1 MRWLL
6 YNTLFALALLAMLPN
21 LIWRM
26 RRRGGYGA
34 NFRQRF
40 GRYTA
45 EQLKRFG
52 DGGAIWI
59 HAVSVGEVYVAGQ
72 LMRALRERQPA
83 IRFVLSTTSSTGWG
97 EAGKVVGSADSLIY
111 NPLDF
116 PLFVKRALAAIR
128 PAAFILVETE
138 LWPNT
143 ICACARRNIP
153 LLLVNGRMSDRTANS
168 YRRLRFWFGPAL
180 RHFQHLL
187 LQSQLDAT
195 RYLAAGADRAT
206 ITVSGSFKFDVAQR
220 NPGLE
225 ARLGSLLQQLDL
237 AKAELLVGAS
247 TWPGEEELLLAIYS
261 ELRPCHPRLRL
272 ILVPRHFERRADV
285 MARIAAAGLQSI
297 SKREL
302 DEGKIA
308 PHPLTADEVLL
319 LDTTGELAGLYP
331 HATIVFVGR
340 SLSTSAGGQ
349 NMIEPC
355 LAGVATLVG
364 PNTQN
369 FRPVISD
376 LLAAEALLQVPDGAA
391 LKAEI
396 QRLLSDPTA
405 RLQLG
410 QRASQAVIA
419 RRGVVAHSADLILAA
434 ASSG

>member
-1 MRWLL
+1 MLAQNSGVPGRGFGLPGYFRLSFSVERDHPALGSRLCPCLRALNHLHSAAPVRWLL

-83 IRFVLSTTSSTGWG
+83 IRFVLSTTSSTGCC
-97 EAGKVVGSADSLIY
+97 EALNVVCSADSLIY

-143 ICACARRNIP
+143 IRACARRNIP

-168 YRRLRFWFGPAL
+168 YRRLRFWFGSGPPLPAPA
-180 RHFQHLL
+180 

-195 RYLAAGADRAT
+195 AIWL
-206 ITVSGSFKFDVAQR
+206 
-220 NPGLE
+220 PGPT
-225 ARLGSLLQQLDL
+225 G
-237 AKAELLVGAS
+237 
-247 TWPGEEELLLAIYS
+247 
-261 ELRPCHPRLRL
+261 PRL
-272 ILVPRHFERRADV
+272 P
-285 MARIAAAGLQSI
+285 
-297 SKREL
+297 
-302 DEGKIA
+302 
-308 PHPLTADEVLL
+308 
-319 LDTTGELAGLYP
+319 
-331 HATIVFVGR
+331 
-340 SLSTSAGGQ
+340 
-349 NMIEPC
+349 
-355 LAGVATLVG
+355 
-364 PNTQN
+364 
-369 FRPVISD
+369 
-376 LLAAEALLQVPDGAA
+376 
-391 LKAEI
+391 
-396 QRLLSDPTA
+396 
-405 RLQLG
+405 
-410 QRASQAVIA
+410 
-419 RRGVVAHSADLILAA
+419 
-434 ASSG
+434 